1 MTETKPRES
10 KMFDHA
16 STVYSAFMMHA
27 DLDTHEWHGNNV
39 MEYIAAETK
48 VPKGSVG
55 VILNRLQKC
64 GSIEYE
70 RGAINRPALVRL
82 LQAPRR
88 PAWDAAQ
95 SSLTRPLS
103 YDKVLRAVKDLQK
116 QIGHLDVVKALVSIE
131 ERLGTL
137 DRRLTALESETKRE
151 SDAP

>member
-1 MTETKPRES
+1 MAETKPRES

-27 DLDTHEWHGNNV
+27 DPDTREWRGNNV
-39 MEYIAAETK
+39 LEYIAAETK

-82 LQAPRR
+82 LQAPTRT
-88 PAWDAAQ
+88 AWDAAQ

-103 YDKVLRAVKDLQK
+103 YDKVLRAVRDLQK

-131 ERLGTL
+131 QRLGSIET
-137 DRRLTALESETKRE
+137 RLKAIDKRE